1 MSLIRCAIAVRRTP
15 STACPAS
22 STLPIARAL
31 GLGAFID
38 VNLAEFSS

>member
-1 MSLIRCAIAVRRTP
+1 VRDRSTP
-15 STACPAS
+15 NAEHGVPGVINA
-22 STLPIARAL
+22 ARAL

>member
-1 MSLIRCAIAVRRTP
+1 VRDRSTP
-15 STACPAS
+15 NAEHGVPGVPGVINA
-22 STLPIARAL
+22 ARAL